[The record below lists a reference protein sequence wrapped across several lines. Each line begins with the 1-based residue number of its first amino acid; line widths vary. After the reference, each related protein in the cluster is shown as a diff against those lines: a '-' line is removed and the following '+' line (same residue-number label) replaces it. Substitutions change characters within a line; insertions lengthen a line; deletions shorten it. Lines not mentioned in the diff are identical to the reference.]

1 MGIKF
6 EFLNAG
12 NGDCIWIT
20 TDEGINILIDGGW
33 TYTYDGKNQKS
44 KRVDIKTKVAEL
56 RKNNKK
62 LDLVILTHYDDDH
75 IFGISKLIEAE
86 NKYKSK
92 TVLKEIWFNAFE
104 KAKFPL
110 EDDEYEDIAENQIK
124 HKTGAKTQK
133 KFEKF
138 IENIKDYIDY
148 EESGNLISID
158 KIRIPIEKEKITLL
172 SPYTDKNYKST
183 TDITITLLS
192 PNSEKLNECEKLD
205 YRKKTANQKKERDWD
220 KNIKD
225 LLESIKYKEKHPNP
239 KDFLDSSKPNG
250 SSIAFILDYDKNKY
264 LFLGD
269 AHIDL
274 IVQSLENMNYNKENP
289 LVVDFVKLSHHGS
302 IGNIN
307 KEFLSLIKTNQ
318 FIILANGNKSHWH
331 PDKETL
337 VMIMDYYKNNN
348 EKISFIF
355 NYEIKD
361 IFGKDFE
368 LFKNDDISPY
378 NFELICKTEIK
389 KG

>member
-6 EFLNAG
+6 EFLDAG

-20 TDEGINILIDGGW
+20 TNEGINILIDGGW
-33 TYTYDGKNQKS
+33 SYTYDGKNRKP

-56 RKNNKK
+56 RKNKKK
-62 LDLVILTHYDDDH
+62 LDLVVLTHYDDDH

-192 PNSEKLNECEKLD
+192 PNSEKLNKCEKLD

-368 LFKNDDISPY
+368 LFKNDDISSY